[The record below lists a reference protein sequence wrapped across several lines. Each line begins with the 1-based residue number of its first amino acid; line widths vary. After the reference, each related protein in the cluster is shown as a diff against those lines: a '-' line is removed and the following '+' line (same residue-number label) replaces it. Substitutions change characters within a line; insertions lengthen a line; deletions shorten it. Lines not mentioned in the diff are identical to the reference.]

1 MEVNLITAYNG
12 KNAIEILQN
21 TSDIDL
27 ILMDVMMPEMN
38 GYEATRIIRSNKA
51 YKDLPIIALT
61 AKAMK
66 EDRINSLEAGMNEH
80 ITKPVYSTQLFS
92 ILNNLFQ

>member
-1 MEVNLITAYNG
+1 
-12 KNAIEILQN
+12 
-21 TSDIDL
+21 
-27 ILMDVMMPEMN
+27 
-38 GYEATRIIRSNKA
+38 
-51 YKDLPIIALT
+51 
-61 AKAMK
+61 MK